1 MTIRTI
7 FNTFRKL
14 SFSQLLQLFSLLL
27 RHPFFAVMTLVATLK
42 TFQIT
47 EKKFP
52 NAHHG
57 DNKGNAFRH
66 ALWSCLI
73 LMYCCKISSPQ
84 KSLKWCKAITDMHE
98 YLFVNE
104 PLQRAMD
111 IHNNK
116 IGMDFFMSLLPTI
129 HRQFFETSFFT
140 DQLYERSQNA
150 QLVTNEEGFET
161 EKLVVLDCKKS
172 PKG

>member
-1 MTIRTI
+1 MTIGTI

-14 SFSQLLQLFSLLL
+14 SFSKLLKLASLLL
-27 RHPFFAVMTLVATLK
+27 RHPIFAGLTLVATLK
-42 TFQIT
+42 TFKIA

-52 NAHHG
+52 NTHHG

-84 KSLKWCKAITDMHE
+84 KCLKWCKAITDMHE
-98 YLFVNE
+98 NLFVNE

-111 IHNNK
+111 IHNNQV
-116 IGMDFFMSLLPTI
+116 GMDFFIRLLPTI

-140 DQLYERSQNA
+140 TQLFELSQNA
-150 QLVTNEEGFET
+150 KLVSTIEEFEA
-161 EKLVVLDCKKS
+161 EKLVVLEHAK
-172 PKG
+172 